1 MTKSIIITYD
11 EADEGFLMTLLQKI
25 KVRTAVLNTQIDEA
39 PLKKGKMSAFEA
51 EQNRKDILAAT
62 IELDNNEFHKVSQDE
77 LYNLV
82 NQ

>member
-25 KVRTAVLNTQIDEA
+25 KVKTAVLNTQIDEA
-39 PLKKGKMSAFEA
+39 SLKKGQMSEFEA

-77 LYNLV
+77 LYNLI

>member
-39 PLKKGKMSAFEA
+39 PLKKGKMNEFEA

-62 IELDNNEFHKVSQDE
+62 VELDNNEFHKVSQDE
-77 LYNLV
+77 LYNLI